1 MVLVWDDT
9 TTDTKLGLLKHAGGV
24 QSTEVIDLLQTELIC
39 LCTQIGL
46 GTLSLGMIT
55 VCGYG
60 NDAKCVSHWRRG
72 TYVSVL
78 GNMGSLLV
86 FLLRMLKYAI
96 VISHM
101 EDM

>member
-1 MVLVWDDT
+1 MFGEWSLY
-9 TTDTKLGLLKHAGGV
+9 LG
-24 QSTEVIDLLQTELIC
+24 I
-39 LCTQIGL
+39 
-46 GTLSLGMIT
+46 
-55 VCGYG
+55 G
-60 NDAKCVSHWRRG
+60 NDVECVSHWRRG
-72 TYVSVL
+72 IYVSVL